1 LTCYVS
7 TIELLA
13 TKGQFT
19 KIQGY
24 DNVDY
29 KQVNRFV
36 AHASS
41 LLKAYEDK
49 KQKVENALQMWKA
62 THRSIQGSHPKKLLN
77 LGDWVRDAITKAKE
91 NGNFINEDVSNIA
104 SIANLVLP

>member
-1 LTCYVS
+1 MS
-7 TIELLA
+7 

-29 KQVNRFV
+29 KQLNKFV

-41 LLKAYEDK
+41 WLKAYEDR

-91 NGNFINEDVSNIA
+91 DGNSISEDISNIVG
-104 SIANLVLP
+104 IRNLVLL